1 MLHILLVEDNPAD
14 VLMVRE
20 GIRMASVKADVLIA
34 YDGEQALRFLNEFKF
49 KPDFILLDLNLPKF
63 NGFSILE
70 QYRAQGG
77 PPIIVLTGSENPSD
91 RARAMELGVSEYIIK
106 PTSFE
111 GFIEAVRD
119 AVDRWGKNT
128 AAANA
133 GKKK

>member
-34 YDGEQALRFLNEFKF
+34 YDGEQALRFLTEFNF

-63 NGFSILE
+63 NGFAILQ
-70 QYRAQGG
+70 QYRAHGG
-77 PPIIVLTGSENPSD
+77 PPIIVLTGSENPAD

-111 GFIEAVRD
+111 AFIEAVRD

-133 GKKK
+133 GKKP